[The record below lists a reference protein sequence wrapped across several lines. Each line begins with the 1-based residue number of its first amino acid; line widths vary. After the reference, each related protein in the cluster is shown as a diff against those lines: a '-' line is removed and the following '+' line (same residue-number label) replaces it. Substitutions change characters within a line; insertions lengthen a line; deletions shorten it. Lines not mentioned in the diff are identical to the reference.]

1 MFGTIW
7 NALFTEHGELA
18 RLREVLISVVVATIV
33 GILPILM
40 FRPSIGVCLWITL
53 IPWMFSAY
61 RLFSINRLVGVH
73 LTGEGLEAAEALAE
87 VLLKKVDSSV
97 PDVLAEKTGIFD
109 NPLIRI
115 YLRIIS
121 GIFFFQTSLFLM
133 LPLYVNYTVGGFT
146 AMILVTMMSAMM
158 IIISAKFSQKA
169 LVVASVAMMLVYS
182 AGLILYLFPQI
193 GFHTRGLT
201 ERIHVVPASTA
212 QIAEEIKDL
221 QAKQLEEIDNK
232 YLNQVLEWQK
242 ANPGKEPPQWF
253 KDALAKK
260 RALI

>member
-1 MFGTIW
+1 MFANIW
-7 NALFTEHGELA
+7 SALFDEDGELA
-18 RLREVLISVVVATIV
+18 RFKERLISVIVATVV
-33 GILPILM
+33 GSLLILL
-40 FRPSIGVCLWITL
+40 FRPSIGTCLWITVL
-53 IPWMFSAY
+53 PWFFSFY
-61 RLFSINRLVGVH
+61 RLFSIKPLVGLH
-73 LTGEGLEAAEALAE
+73 LVGEVVEVGEALVANPTHPE
-87 VLLKKVDSSV
+87 
-97 PDVLAEKTGIFD
+97 TGTSLFD
-109 NPLIRI
+109 NEISRT
-115 YLRIIS
+115 YVKIIS

-260 RALI
+260 RSLI